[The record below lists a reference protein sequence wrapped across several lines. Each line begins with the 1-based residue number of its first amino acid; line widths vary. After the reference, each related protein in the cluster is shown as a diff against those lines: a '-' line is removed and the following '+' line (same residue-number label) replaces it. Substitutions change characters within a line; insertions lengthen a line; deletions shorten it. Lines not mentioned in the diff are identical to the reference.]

1 MSENLLWM
9 RPVLNVLFESC
20 DVESAQAAVR
30 NDENR
35 AELRRNINAAAQNT
49 GSIGVVPEGQ
59 YADNLLQGLLAL
71 RMKFDRAEAS
81 RKLELN
87 LAMRAQRRS

>member
-1 MSENLLWM
+1 MSEDQSWM
-9 RPVLNVLFESC
+9 RPVLQTLFASY
-20 DVESAQAAVR
+20 DVESARAAVLS
-30 NDENR
+30 DEIR
-35 AELRRNINAAAQNT
+35 AELRRAINSAAEQSA
-49 GSIGVVPEGQ
+49 SPGVIPDGQ

-71 RMKFDRAEAS
+71 RMKFDRDEAS